1 MKNKR
6 FLTEYSEYDAESALP
21 EGDAT
26 LLREARK
33 ALENAYAPYS
43 RFLVGAA
50 VLLENGEIIT
60 GSNQENASFPMS
72 LCAERVALSAVESRY
87 PNARVLA
94 MAIAV
99 RNQKRVIDR
108 PAAPCGAC
116 RQVIAEK
123 EWRQKSPL
131 RIILQGE
138 KGPVYILSSGKDLL
152 PFTFDPE
159 YL

>member
-6 FLTEYSEYDAESALP
+6 FQTDYLEYDTKGELP
-21 EGDAT
+21 LEDAA

-43 RFLVGAA
+43 RFLVGSA
-50 VLLENGEIIT
+50 VLLENGKIIT
-60 GSNQENASFPMS
+60 GSNQENASFPLS
-72 LCAERVALSAVESRY
+72 LCAERVALSAVESVY

-99 RNQKRVIDR
+99 RNLKRVIDR

-123 EWRQKSPL
+123 EWRQKSPF

-138 KGPVYILSSGKDLL
+138 SGPIYVLPSGKDLL
-152 PFTFDPE
+152 PLTFDPE